1 MLHCVVQVAPFEHE
15 ERLGLDE
22 ERMDERAGG
31 VVEVGDLTHGRAPL
45 DGHHGLAVVEIELL
59 NALACISTAKVGLLV
74 SRIKWRYHFMKRGD
88 YTSVGKSRGGTGR
101 IRQVEERGEQEY
113 D

>member
-1 MLHCVVQVAPFEHE
+1 MLHCVVQVAPLEHE

-22 ERMDERAGG
+22 ERMDERAGD

-74 SRIKWRYHFMKRGD
+74 SRIKWRYHFMKRRNHACI
-88 YTSVGKSRGGTGR
+88 SKSRGGAGR
-101 IRQVEERGEQEY
+101 IRQGEKRGEQEY